1 MASTAVDP
9 MTQGAMASQYINPKN
24 DAEQCFQD
32 GSSMMFFFLFVLCIL
47 DVSDFS
53 ALF

>member
-32 GSSMMFFFLFVLCIL
+32 GSSMICTSYFQVSLQLFWGC
-47 DVSDFS
+47 
-53 ALF
+53 